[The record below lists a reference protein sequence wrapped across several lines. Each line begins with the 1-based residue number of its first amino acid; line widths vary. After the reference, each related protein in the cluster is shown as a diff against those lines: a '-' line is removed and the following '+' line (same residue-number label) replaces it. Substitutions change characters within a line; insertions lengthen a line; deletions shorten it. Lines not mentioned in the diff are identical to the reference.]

1 MQGDIVAQGT
11 ELMLYG
17 MGTVVFFLALLVV
30 VTSLM
35 SGFLSRYFPDTEI
48 ASARVPRGVPSGIA
62 AAENDVDT
70 DIAVA
75 ISAALH
81 QHRSK

>member
-35 SGFLSRYFPDTEI
+35 SGFLTRYFPEAET
-48 ASARVPRGVPSGIA
+48 ASARVPRGVPGGVTA
-62 AAENDVDT
+62 TKNAVDT